1 MIRYVEKNL
10 VIGMG
15 VGIPIVILLIVI
27 GGGWHSDFEFEKE
40 YGKINMNPELSQCE
54 ILTNQM
60 IQARNDMK
68 QYVLNPKQF
77 SSEESEKI
85 NNKYQN
91 ELNRITKEFSLKECD
106 KNVDDWI
113 TPEIT
118 QRVIDQTGG

>member
-1 MIRYVEKNL
+1 MP
-10 VIGMG
+10 VIIVLLLLG
-15 VGIPIVILLIVI
+15 VLIVI
-27 GGGWHSDFEFEKE
+27 GGGGHSDFGFENE
-40 YGKINMNPELSQCE
+40 YEHGKINMNPKLSQCE

-68 QYVLNPKQF
+68 QYVLNPNQF

-85 NNKYQN
+85 NNEYQN

-118 QRVIDQTGG
+118 QRVIDQTGS

>member
-1 MIRYVEKNL
+1 MRNMKKDL

-15 VGIPIVILLIVI
+15 VAIPVVFLMIFI
-27 GGGWHSDFEFEKE
+27 GGGGYLDFEFEKE

-68 QYVLNPKQF
+68 QYALNPNQF
-77 SSEESEKI
+77 SSEDAEKI
-85 NNKYQN
+85 NNEYQN
-91 ELNRITKEFSLKECD
+91 ELNRITKEFSLKGCD
-106 KNVDDWI
+106 KNLDEWM